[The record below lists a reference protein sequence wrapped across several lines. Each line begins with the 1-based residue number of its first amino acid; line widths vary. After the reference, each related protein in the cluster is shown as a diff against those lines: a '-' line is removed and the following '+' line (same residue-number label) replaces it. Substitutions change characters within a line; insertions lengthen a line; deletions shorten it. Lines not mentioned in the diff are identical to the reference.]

1 MAEIKNI
8 NCSVTLGANGNSV
21 VTKNIADLNLSKSVK
36 IKKAVVPLKVISDNL
51 PIDAVFDVTCKLDS
65 LDCGLIDRLSGL
77 TQGQEIKINITDELQ
92 QAIDSSANELIINFT
107 DTNPDSPTTITFD
120 TVDNANKQTSDIEY
134 ISKAEYS
141 TNGTNHSVDLG
152 TAGQASVNLSTGTL
166 NIVHQDVQSDSNVL
180 PLSISHVYNS
190 FGTKL
195 PNDASISN
203 LYGEGWK
210 LNLEQYLVERT
221 NESAKTIANN
231 LSKDNNSPIGEYE
244 YFDENGKKQII
255 VEKYYY
261 NTTNEDGSIKK
272 NYIERTDSK
281 LSMNLDGE
289 LQYNKGSDTVPD
301 IVPIETELEAPS
313 GLKLVTKK
321 ADIKGA
327 NLVDTEP
334 DELLQLR
341 EQLKQYT
348 LSKKSIDNNIK
359 SNKEQLCYMA
369 LAKKAFVDQ
378 IAIQIDSI
386 SLNKSQID
394 YQIDNRKL
402 LYAYAIQSIDG
413 AQYVDWG
420 RDFLANV
427 NEDFNNEKV
436 QDIIQRALGQGG
448 DIPTVTVEKTNAD
461 GGTETSTESL
471 TESDMAFV
479 LRYFNDNKNLQATWS
494 SANNV
499 LKNWDKDSI
508 ENTNIDS
515 CDMKTQLNMVNK
527 NNNFYNTS
535 IDKDNINV
543 FLNNYLGDQVVDD
556 LKLTETVSNL
566 FNENNNNNSYTLTL
580 GSKDIL
586 SLDIQM
592 RSLIDSIL
600 LSQEQLE
607 DYVKNIAKLNN
618 QIHAYERQIPQFYLY
633 SDNVI
638 YGFSPI
644 ITEKLGDNSQSS
656 GTETASA
663 NSAENEISEIEY
675 TTIPHIYRLNYIA
688 DTYENSIVINYEKN
702 TNKIENII
710 DSQDNV
716 ITFEYKTVKTDNNTE
731 ENHIIIT
738 DAQDKQIT
746 FVLQAD
752 RLAKVKYN
760 DGTTSKYLYDI
771 NGKLVAVIGANGI
784 GAKFTYDGN
793 NITEIQE
800 ITTLEKIENGE
811 VTLKNTN
818 FTTENLD
825 DLKTDTPYIKID
837 CKDYN
842 STTISTLKTIT
853 TEENKTKI
861 ETLKSLTYV
870 FDNEGRVRTVYE
882 NSFVEKVYEPSGEET
897 EVEDHNA
904 NPVVKSLDY
913 VADKKQISVEPLLNS
928 KNYMDDVCFDD
939 NAAVPVPANY
949 FGNGLLEGDQIYC
962 GDAIYCESYLVHMQF
977 HSYTKADENF
987 NKSLTVST
995 AHLEEIKS
1003 LITDATHPQTHFVL
1017 GGWAKADSAFVFNPD
1032 NDGNIN
1038 DFPDYIK
1045 NRKFELRA
1053 EITYTDTTT
1062 ATFKKCFDWLNTEW
1076 QYCAVP
1082 IEFDKSKEISS
1093 ITCYFDYS
1101 NNTVTEDIPAYFT
1114 DFSLKEASY
1123 EERTYNNKLLTE
1135 VISSHS
1141 KWKQVCEYDDN
1152 DKLTKLYYY
1161 DTTNSTAEPLVNEF
1175 YYNKNGKLFKT
1186 IDYKGIVT
1194 EKVFNENGI
1203 EVQTKKYYKDNP
1215 AEIMYT
1221 EQKLGEKG
1229 EVLAD
1234 YNELGEEI
1242 NKYEYVAGTGIVS
1255 TIADKQ
1261 GNKTAYGYDT
1271 KNGTL
1276 LQMSSDVDGI
1286 SNTNTYGYTLGF
1298 LTKVAHND
1306 FDITY
1311 NYDSRGRISKI
1322 KVARSDYLDF
1332 VYSEDGTNS
1341 ISISTNSKNEN
1352 FKTVTD
1358 KNGNV
1363 TQILYAP
1370 DNVSTF
1376 TTILENIY
1384 DTHGNLIAVNDKI
1397 NNTTTE
1403 YTLDKFGNTTLQ
1415 TAEQHNLRVDTQNTF
1430 DADNNLI
1437 QTSSAINKVEYE
1449 TVEILNEDG
1458 TGTGNF
1464 ETQEIITPVYNLGSY
1479 VYSFDTTKPES
1490 VLKSVTLPT
1499 GATQSIG
1506 NDNLDRTHE
1515 ITLTSGTKTNT
1526 RLFHYL
1532 KNGDHTSNQVSS
1544 IWFGY
1549 DDKYL
1554 DNLKYK
1560 YDEKGNITEVYENS
1574 MLIARYK
1581 YDSLSR
1587 LVREDNKPLNK
1598 TTTWEYDAG
1607 GNIVNRFEYE
1617 FTTASDL
1624 NEKTPTIIPY
1634 SYATSGIRDKLM
1646 EYNSEQFEYDGIGN
1660 PTTYRNNILI
1670 WEKGRQ
1676 LKSFGN
1682 IVSYTYNAQGIRT
1695 SKTMTIPLK
1704 QVEGSAADG
1713 TMTLDYFL
1721 DGNKII
1727 SQQDVAN
1734 KMFFIY
1740 GVDGIIGFSIQYN
1753 NTEETYYYKKNLQG
1767 DIIGLYN
1774 SDMILIAKYE
1784 YDAWGN
1790 HIVKYLDNSGNF
1802 VATESDFCYNDISNI
1817 NRFIANKNPF
1827 RYRSYYYDFET
1838 GLYYLNSRY
1847 YDPEIGRFINIDDIK
1862 IFNTTKDLVNGIN
1875 LYTYCLNNPVNK
1887 TDFLGFYF
1895 IIDDI
1900 IAAIAGAIVGVVGQF
1915 VSDIVTSVFTGNWQF
1930 SSWETYIGAAIG
1942 GAVGGWASLYVGPVA
1957 GTLIGT
1963 GISTLVGQGL
1973 ESLTGTNVRSFGQI
1987 MFNTFVS
1994 VGIASITAGLT
2005 KYLKIP
2011 NITAGSHSF
2020 DQIWKSAIT
2029 RALNYQTKISFMT
2042 IIKGLIAELTK
2053 SFSLGWIINSIFVG
2067 GFEALKINFKNL

>member
-1 MAEIKNI
+1 MAEIKKLNYEI
-8 NCSVTLGANGNSV
+8 GADKSTITIATQNLPKGIKLKKALVTLKSGTTLSV
-21 VTKNIADLNLSKSVK
+21 NDAYNVK
-36 IKKAVVPLKVISDNL
+36 TI
-51 PIDAVFDVTCKLDS
+51 IDAKTILLDTIHS
-65 LDCGLIDRLSGL
+65 ITSGD
-77 TQGQEIKINITDELQ
+77 IIRINVTDELQ
-92 QAIDSSANELIINFT
+92 NVLESKQALTLYFEKVNTSSSDLSFT
-107 DTNPDSPTTITFD
+107 KP
-120 TVDNANKQTSDIEY
+120 SDDERGSYSSDVEY
-134 ISKAEYS
+134 ISKAEYIA
-141 TNGTNHSVDLG
+141 NGTSHSIDLG
-152 TAGQASVNLSTGTL
+152 TAGQASINLNTGTL
-166 NIVHQDVQSDSNVL
+166 SIVHQDVQSDNNVL

-195 PNDASISN
+195 PSDDSISN
-203 LYGEGWK
+203 YYGDGWK
-210 LNLEQYLVERT
+210 LNLEQYLVE
-221 NESAKTIANN
+221 KTISVSLDNGE
-231 LSKDNNSPIGEYE
+231 SKEQPTGEYE

-261 NTTNEDGSIKK
+261 TTANEIGGKEK
-272 NYIERTDSK
+272 HYVERTDPK

-289 LQYNKGSDTVPD
+289 LQYNKGTDTAPN

-321 ADIKGA
+321 ADVKGA
-327 NLVDTEP
+327 NLVDAEP

-386 SLNKSQID
+386 NNNEKDLN
-394 YQIDNRKL
+394 YQIDNRDL
-402 LYAYAIQSIDG
+402 LYSASKQGIRG
-413 AQYVDWG
+413 TQYVDYG
-420 RDFLANV
+420 KKYLAENNNDIANPNIKHLISYGLGNYFLSIPSVNMT
-427 NEDFNNEKV
+427 NEDYEEGEGDTGSKTLLQHDISYVINYCVNQKELEYTWGPQNNVQISWNNLDDV
-436 QDIIQRALGQGG
+436 QDCLILRQKL
-448 DIPTVTVEKTNAD
+448 
-461 GGTETSTESL
+461 
-471 TESDMAFV
+471 V
-479 LRYFNDNKNLQATWS
+479 LD
-494 SANNV
+494 
-499 LKNWDKDSI
+499 
-508 ENTNIDS
+508 
-515 CDMKTQLNMVNK
+515 K

-535 IDKDNINV
+535 IDQDDIKV
-543 FLNNYLGDQVVDD
+543 FLNSYLGNQVVDD

-566 FNENNNNNSYTLTL
+566 FNENNINNSYTLTL

-592 RSLIDSIL
+592 QSLIDNIL

-633 SDNVI
+633 NDSVI

-663 NSAENEISEIEY
+663 NSAENETSEIEY

-710 DSQDNV
+710 DSQDNL

-746 FVLQAD
+746 FILQVD

-760 DGTTSKYLYDI
+760 DGTISQYIYDS
-771 NGKLVAVIGANGI
+771 NGKLVAAVGANGI
-784 GAKFTYDGN
+784 GARFDYYKNKVNAVREISALSSIQNGKAEFKDIQFSYNDLDAFDYSEHFI
-793 NITEIQE
+793 NIRYENCDSTKISSLKK
-800 ITTLEKIENGE
+800 TTQNSE
-811 VTLKNTN
+811 T
-818 FTTENLD
+818 TTEV
-825 DLKTDTPYIKID
+825 
-837 CKDYN
+837 
-842 STTISTLKTIT
+842 
-853 TEENKTKI
+853 
-861 ETLKSLTYV
+861 LKSLTYV
-870 FDNEGRVRTVYE
+870 FDNNGRVRTVYE
-882 NSFVEKVYEPSGEET
+882 NSFVEKTLNDDNES
-897 EVEDHNA
+897 EDDKNG
-904 NPVVKSLDY
+904 NPNISPVVKSLDY
-913 VADKKQISVEPLLNS
+913 VANKKQISVEPLLNS
-928 KNYMDDVCFDD
+928 KNYMDDVCFKG
-939 NAAVPVPANY
+939 NAIMQVPANY
-949 FGNGLLEGDQIYC
+949 FGNGLLEGDEIYC
-962 GDAIYCESYLVHMQF
+962 GDDIYCESYPVHMDF
-977 HSYTKADENF
+977 HSYTTADTDF
-987 NKSLTVST
+987 NQFLTVST
-995 AHLEEIKS
+995 THLTEINN
-1003 LITDATHPQTHFVL
+1003 LITNATNPQTRFVL

-1082 IEFDKSKEISS
+1082 IEFDKSREISS

-1203 EVQTKKYYKDNP
+1203 EVQTKKYHKDNP

-1242 NKYEYVAGTGIVS
+1242 NSYEYVAGTGIVS
-1255 TIADKQ
+1255 TVADKQ

-1276 LQMSSDVDGI
+1276 LQMSSDVDGVP
-1286 SNTNTYGYTLGF
+1286 NTNTYGYTLNF
-1298 LTKVAHND
+1298 LTKVSHND

-1311 NYDSRGRISKI
+1311 DYDSRGRISKI
-1322 KVARSDYLDF
+1322 KVAGGDYLTF
-1332 VYSEDGTNS
+1332 NYSEDGINS
-1341 ISISTNSKNEN
+1341 ISTATYSNSQS

-1363 TQILYAP
+1363 IEVYYRPELDIPSTAEGLETPDYQLILQ
-1370 DNVSTF
+1370 NV
-1376 TTILENIY
+1376 Y
-1384 DTHGNLIAVNDKI
+1384 DTHGNLIAVNDYVT
-1397 NNTTTE
+1397 NSTTE

-1415 TAEQHNLRVDTQNTF
+1415 ADTQHGVSVQKENTF
-1430 DADNNLI
+1430 DADNNNTGI
-1437 QTSSAINKVEYE
+1437 KYTI
-1449 TVEILNEDG
+1449 G
-1458 TGTGNF
+1458 TD
-1464 ETQEIITPVYNLGSY
+1464 TQNYTYSY
-1479 VYSFDTTKPES
+1479 DTTKPES
-1490 VLKSVTLPT
+1490 VLNGVTLPT
-1499 GATQSIG
+1499 SAVQSIK
-1506 NDNLDRTHE
+1506 NDNLGRTKE
-1515 ITLTSGTKTNT
+1515 IVLSNTVNNETKTNT

-1532 KNGDHTSNQVSS
+1532 KNGDHTSNLVSS
-1544 IWFGY
+1544 IWFG
-1549 DDKYL
+1549 DDNKYL

-1574 MLIARYK
+1574 ILVARYK

-1587 LVREDNKPLNK
+1587 LVREDNFPLRK

-1607 GNIVNRFEYE
+1607 GNIFNRKEY
-1617 FTTASDL
+1617 TYTLNDDL
-1624 NEKTPTIIPY
+1624 SKYVDESLLNDNETNNNTYNTFKTIPY
-1634 SYATSGIRDKLM
+1634 SYANSGIRDRLIGYGSKPT
-1646 EYNSEQFEYDGIGN
+1646 EQNKQFEYDAIGN
-1660 PTTYRNNILI
+1660 PKIYRGKTFK
-1670 WEKGRQ
+1670 WSHGRLLDAIGIGSDENFVQ
-1676 LKSFGN
+1676 QH
-1682 IVSYTYNAQGIRT
+1682 SYTYNASGIRT

-1704 QVEGSAADG
+1704 QVEGPAVNSP
-1713 TMTLDYFL
+1713 MTLDYFL

-1740 GVDGIIGFSIQYN
+1740 GVDGIAGFSIQYN
-1753 NTEETYYYKKNLQG
+1753 NTEVTYYYKKNLQG

-1774 SDMILIAKYE
+1774 SAMALIAKYE

-1790 HIVKYLDNSGNF
+1790 HIVKYLDSSGNF

-1827 RYRSYYYDFET
+1827 RYRGYYYDFET

-1847 YDPEIGRFINIDDIK
+1847 YDPEIGRFINVDNINIINALK
-1862 IFNTTKDLVNGIN
+1862 YYNNGVN
-1875 LYTYCLNNPVNK
+1875 LFSYCLNNPISFIDNLGNYPVQNYQIIKTLIAKDFNLTGNTASMYYRKHLVNNFFVRFLIGDISI
-1887 TDFLGFYF
+1887 TQIVNLQENNNLFYTSTSIGNEGTSYGAGMNLGNLLGIEFVGNIGNDWVNSSIGVNLQITSFINIGASIGITGLGFSIGF
-1895 IIDDI
+1895 NNGNSTTQLDI
-1900 IAAIAGAIVGVVGQF
+1900 NIGWGSIAAAAVTFAGIAAIPIPGMRIVGAIASFF
-1915 VSDIVTSVFTGNWQF
+1915 VLLFT
-1930 SSWETYIGAAIG
+1930 
-1942 GAVGGWASLYVGPVA
+1942 
-1957 GTLIGT
+1957 
-1963 GISTLVGQGL
+1963 
-1973 ESLTGTNVRSFGQI
+1973 
-1987 MFNTFVS
+1987 
-1994 VGIASITAGLT
+1994 
-2005 KYLKIP
+2005 
-2011 NITAGSHSF
+2011 
-2020 DQIWKSAIT
+2020 
-2029 RALNYQTKISFMT
+2029 
-2042 IIKGLIAELTK
+2042 
-2053 SFSLGWIINSIFVG
+2053 
-2067 GFEALKINFKNL
+2067 

>member
-21 VTKNIADLNLSKSVK
+21 VTKNIADLNLFKSVK

-210 LNLEQYLVERT
+210 LNLEQYLVE
-221 NESAKTIANN
+221 KTINIP
-231 LSKDNNSPIGEYE
+231 LDNGEYKEQPTGEYE
-244 YFDENGKKQII
+244 YFDENGRTQVI

-618 QIHAYERQIPQFYLY
+618 QIHVYERQIPQFYLY

-663 NSAENEISEIEY
+663 NSAENETSEIEY
-675 TTIPHIYRLNYIA
+675 VTIPHIYRLNYIA

-771 NGKLVAVIGANGI
+771 NGKLVAAIGVNGI

-842 STTISTLKTIT
+842 STTISTLKNIT
-853 TEENKTKI
+853 TEDTQTKT

-870 FDNEGRVRTVYE
+870 FDNNGRVRTVYE
-882 NSFVEKVYEPSGEET
+882 NIFDENNPNNS
-897 EVEDHNA
+897 
-904 NPVVKSLDY
+904 NPVVKSFDY
-913 VADKKQISVEPLLNS
+913 VSDTKQISAEPLLNTE
-928 KNYMDDVCFDD
+928 NYMDDVCFEG
-939 NAAVPVPANY
+939 NAVVQVPANY
-949 FGNGLLEGDQIYC
+949 FGNGLLEGDEIYC
-962 GDAIYCESYLVHMQF
+962 GDDIYCETYSVHADF
-977 HSYTKADENF
+977 HSYTTADTDF
-987 NKSLTVST
+987 NQFLTVST
-995 AHLEEIKS
+995 THLTEINN
-1003 LITDATHPQTHFVL
+1003 LITNATNPQTRFVL

-1032 NDGNIN
+1032 NDGDIA
-1038 DFPDYIK
+1038 DFPTYIQ

-1082 IEFDKSKEISS
+1082 IEFDKTRTVAKIN
-1093 ITCYFDYS
+1093 CFFDYS
-1101 NNTVTEDIPAYFT
+1101 NNTITEDPAVYFT
-1114 DFSLKEASY
+1114 DFTLKEASY

-1135 VISSHS
+1135 AISSHS

-1161 DTTNSTAEPLVNEF
+1161 DTTNADAEPLVNEF

-1203 EVQTKKYYKDNP
+1203 EIQTKKYHKNNP
-1215 AEIMYT
+1215 AEIMFT

-1242 NKYEYVAGTGIVS
+1242 NKYEYVSGTGIVS
-1255 TIADKQ
+1255 IIADKH

-1298 LTKVAHND
+1298 LTKVSHND

-1311 NYDSRGRISKI
+1311 DYDSRGRISKI
-1322 KVARSDYLDF
+1322 KVAGSDYLAF
-1332 VYSEDGTNS
+1332 TYSEDGTNS
-1341 ISISTNSKNEN
+1341 ITISTNSKNEN

-1363 TQILYAP
+1363 TQVLYAP

-1376 TTILENIY
+1376 TPLLENIY
-1384 DTHGNLIAVNDKI
+1384 DTHGNLISVNDKI

-1415 TAEQHNLRVDTQNTF
+1415 TAEQHNLRVDTQNIF

-1437 QTSSAINKVEYE
+1437 QTSSAVNKVEYE
-1449 TVEILNEDG
+1449 TNEILNEDG

-1464 ETQEIITPVYNLGSY
+1464 ETQEIITPVHDLVSY
-1479 VYSFDTTKPES
+1479 LYSYDNSKPES
-1490 VLKSVTLPT
+1490 ILNQISFSKRNPETDEQVVFAS
-1499 GATQSIG
+1499 QSIK

-1515 ITLTSGTKTNT
+1515 IALTSGENKTT
-1526 RLFHYL
+1526 SLFHYL
-1532 KNGDHTSNQVSS
+1532 KNGNHTSNQVSS
-1544 IWFGY
+1544 IWFG
-1549 DDKYL
+1549 DNDKYL

-1560 YDEKGNITEVYENS
+1560 YDEKGNITEIYENS
-1574 MLIARYK
+1574 MLVAKYK

-1587 LVREDNKPLNK
+1587 LIREDNKLLNK
-1598 TTTWEYDAG
+1598 TVTFEYDAG
-1607 GNIVNRFEYE
+1607 GNIVNRFEYT
-1617 FTTASDL
+1617 FTLSENL
-1624 NEKTPTIIPY
+1624 SEITPTVIPY

-1660 PTTYRNNILI
+1660 PTIYRNNALT

-1676 LKSFGN
+1676 LKSYGSIAN
-1682 IVSYTYNAQGIRT
+1682 YEYNAQGIRT

-1704 QVEGSAADG
+1704 QVEGPNVSG

-1734 KMFFIY
+1734 KIFFIY
-1740 GVDGIIGFSIQYN
+1740 GVDGIAGFSIQYN
-1753 NTEETYYYKKNLQG
+1753 NTEEIYYYKKNLQG

-1774 SDMILIAKYE
+1774 SAMGLIAKYE

-1790 HIVKYLDNSGNF
+1790 HIVKYLDSSGNF
-1802 VATESDFCYNDISNI
+1802 VD
-1817 NRFIANKNPF
+1817 
-1827 RYRSYYYDFET
+1827 
-1838 GLYYLNSRY
+1838 
-1847 YDPEIGRFINIDDIK
+1847 
-1862 IFNTTKDLVNGIN
+1862 
-1875 LYTYCLNNPVNK
+1875 
-1887 TDFLGFYF
+1887 
-1895 IIDDI
+1895 
-1900 IAAIAGAIVGVVGQF
+1900 
-1915 VSDIVTSVFTGNWQF
+1915 
-1930 SSWETYIGAAIG
+1930 
-1942 GAVGGWASLYVGPVA
+1942 
-1957 GTLIGT
+1957 
-1963 GISTLVGQGL
+1963 
-1973 ESLTGTNVRSFGQI
+1973 
-1987 MFNTFVS
+1987 
-1994 VGIASITAGLT
+1994 
-2005 KYLKIP
+2005 
-2011 NITAGSHSF
+2011 
-2020 DQIWKSAIT
+2020 
-2029 RALNYQTKISFMT
+2029 
-2042 IIKGLIAELTK
+2042 
-2053 SFSLGWIINSIFVG
+2053 
-2067 GFEALKINFKNL
+2067 